1 MTSLPQPPSETCY
14 RHADRE
20 TGRHCSRCGRPACS
34 DCLVQASV
42 GSQCR
47 DCAKAGQPSTSV
59 RVRRWT
65 ASKPTLVTYAI
76 IAINVAVFLW
86 MVISDSKALG
96 SQLTEGQFDLG
107 LNKRLLNYNHEWYR
121 LVTSGF
127 IHFGVLHILMN
138 MFLLFQ
144 LGQMLEPM
152 LDRVRF
158 GLLYF
163 ACLLGGSL
171 GVLIL
176 DGNGLSITGGASGA
190 VFGLMTAAA
199 IGLHRRGVNIF
210 STGLGTVLLLNIVL
224 TFSIAGISKGGHLGG
239 IAAGAVCA
247 LGMLA
252 PSWKAPPKWVT
263 YATPV
268 AVAVFS
274 VIASV
279 IVTGTAASLGR

>member
-1 MTSLPQPPSETCY
+1 
-14 RHADRE
+14 
-20 TGRHCSRCGRPACS
+20 
-34 DCLVQASV
+34 LVQASV

-47 DCAKAGQPSTSV
+47 DCAKAGQPSTGV

-76 IAINVAVFLW
+76 IAVNLAVFVWLAAR
-86 MVISDSKALG
+86 DAGALG
-96 SQLTEGQFDLG
+96 SRLTEGQFDLG
-107 LNKRLLNYNHEWYR
+107 LNKRLLNATDEWYR
-121 LVTSGF
+121 LVSSGF
-127 IHFGVLHILMN
+127 IHFGVLHLLMN
-138 MFLLFQ
+138 MLLLFQ
-144 LGQMLEPM
+144 LGQMLEPL
-152 LDRVRF
+152 LDRTRF
-158 GLLYF
+158 ALLYF

-176 DGNGLSITGGASGA
+176 DGNSLSITGGASGA

-210 STGLGTVLLLNIVL
+210 STGLGTVLLPNIVL

-268 AVAVFS
+268 AVGVVA

-279 IVTGTAASLGR
+279 IITKSA